1 MSRICTPVVASSSA
15 AFTPSCTVIPAATTV
30 TIRLI
35 DAYSVKP
42 IDGHGIA
49 KAVRETGGRLVI
61 AEDHWPEGGL
71 GDAVVSALVGL
82 GVKDI
87 ALRHLAV
94 HDMPG
99 SGKPAELVA
108 AAGIA
113 SKDIAVAVRALLT

>member
-1 MSRICTPVVASSSA
+1 MK
-15 AFTPSCTVIPAATTV
+15 
-30 TIRLI
+30 IRLI

-42 IDGHGIA
+42 LDALGIA

-94 HDMPG
+94 RDMPG

-113 SKDIAVAVRALLT
+113 GSDIAAAVRALLT